1 MNEIYFKTIA
11 IVWGF
16 CALLN
21 CIFLFHTVKRREGYI
36 NVGLTMA
43 IFILSFVGG
52 PVALATCIY
61 QYCIKK
67 D

>member
-1 MNEIYFKTIA
+1 MDEIYFRTIE

-21 CIFLFHTVKRREGYI
+21 SIFLFHTVKKREGYI
-36 NVGLTMA
+36 NVGLAMA
-43 IFILSFVGG
+43 ILVFSFIGG